1 MGKAPRGLSPDEA
14 ALWARLAAT
23 VKPTAGRIIASDST
37 GEKPF
42 SSFPRRRESIS
53 DTMRKNLQQEMDS
66 RLRGNDVK
74 KSVVDLSKRLPAEIP
89 KRDNPLEKRTLDANW
104 DRNLA
109 RGAVAVDFT
118 IDLHETTLDG
128 AHGRLEHGLT
138 LAAAQG
144 ARVVLVITGRA
155 RPVDPADRA
164 ARRGAIRAKFLDWLA
179 LGSHAGRIAAVRGA
193 HPRHGGA
200 GAVYVVLRRGR

>member
-1 MGKAPRGLSPDEA
+1 MRRTPRGLSPDEA
-14 ALWARLAAT
+14 MLWARLAAT
-23 VKPTAGRIIASDST
+23 VKPMVG
-37 GEKPF
+37 
-42 SSFPRRRESIS
+42 
-53 DTMRKNLQQEMDS
+53 RKNPSLLGEVSGQTDDEVGVIKATLRPTAPPPSTTS
-66 RLRGNDVK
+66 RLPPPPRGEDRK
-74 KSVVDLSKRLPAEIP
+74 KGPP
-89 KRDNPLEKRTLDANW
+89 PLENRTLDASW

-109 RGAVAVDFT
+109 RGTVSPDFT

-155 RPVDPADRA
+155 RPVAAADRGSQ
-164 ARRGAIRAKFLDWLA
+164 RGAIRAKFLDWLA

-193 HPRHGGA
+193 HPKHGGA
-200 GAVYVVLRRGR
+200 GAVYVVLRRVR